1 MTIEEAIDLAFNAD
15 ANTSYCERCLF
26 NTTSCAGCDCVV
38 GNVLKR
44 LVDEGHLL
52 IDEKAEKGGKE

>member
-1 MTIEEAIDLAFNAD
+1 MTIEEVIDLAFNAD
-15 ANTSYCERCLF
+15 ENTSFCERCLF

-52 IDEKAEKGGKE
+52 IDDIKKGGEE